1 VSGLS
6 TGLNIG
12 ILVDSPLKQQY
23 LGNMVVQAGHN
34 IGFAYVLKINAS
46 LPSLAQPVDAWVVD
60 VSEPDDSED
69 GCENKEDGEQKAA
82 MVALLDDLLEQTQ
95 VPVIVND
102 DTELTQGSPEYNDW
116 VRRMLQRL
124 ERLSGDISLQAGG
137 GASEVWVL
145 AASTGGP
152 AAVKDFLKQLPP
164 ELKVAFV
171 YVQHIDSG
179 QAETLVKMMS
189 GAGRYPVSIAKQGS
203 VLCDNTITLIT
214 ADRSVNIHDN
224 GTLVVSKNPWGG
236 CYSPSIDQ
244 VTANVA
250 RVYRQRSGIIIFSGM
265 GDDGAASS
273 RLIKQQ
279 GGKVWVQSPEQS
291 TIASMPEAAI
301 AAGTVSF
308 IGTPPELAD
317 ALAKLKSTKHAVRR

>member
-1 VSGLS
+1 MSGLS
-6 TGLNIG
+6 IG

-23 LGNMVVQAGHN
+23 LGNMVVQAGHK
-34 IGFAYVLKINAS
+34 IGFTHVLKRNTA
-46 LPSLAQPVDAWVVD
+46 LPSLDQEVDAWVVD
-60 VSEPDDSED
+60 VIEPDDHED
-69 GCENKEDGEQKAA
+69 DYEQTMAR
-82 MVALLDDLLEQTQ
+82 VALLDELLEQTQ

-102 DTELTQGSPEYNDW
+102 ATELTQGSAEYNDW

-124 ERLSGDISLQAGG
+124 ERLSGDINLQVGS

-152 AAVKDFLKQLPP
+152 AAVKDFLKELPP
-164 ELKVAFV
+164 QLNVAFV

-189 GAGRYPVSIAKQGS
+189 SAGQYPASIARQGS
-203 VLCDNTITLIT
+203 VLSDNTITLIT
-214 ADRSVNIHDN
+214 ADCSVNIHDN

-265 GDDGAASS
+265 GDDGAAGS
-273 RLIKQQ
+273 RLVKQQ
-279 GGKVWVQSPEQS
+279 GGKVWVQSPAQS

-308 IGTPPELAD
+308 IGTPLELAN
-317 ALAKLKSTKHAVRR
+317 AFVKLKSTKHSIRM

>member
-1 VSGLS
+1 MSGLS
-6 TGLNIG
+6 IG

-23 LGNMVVQAGHN
+23 LGNMVVQAGHK
-34 IGFAYVLKINAS
+34 IGFAWSLSASSVLPGIQQN
-46 LPSLAQPVDAWVVD
+46 VDAWVVD
-60 VSEPDDSED
+60 VNEPDDGDETNS
-69 GCENKEDGEQKAA
+69 QK
-82 MVALLDDLLEQTQ
+82 MALSAFIDNLLEQTS

-102 DTELTQGSPEYNDW
+102 AAELTQSSADYNNW

-124 ERLSGDISLQAGG
+124 ERLSGDINLQASG

-145 AASTGGP
+145 GASTGGP

-164 ELKVAFV
+164 ELNVAFV

-189 GAGRYPVSIAKQGS
+189 SAGRYSVSIARQGS
-203 VLCDNTITLIT
+203 VLSDNTITLVT
-214 ADRSVNIHDN
+214 ADRSVSIHDN
-224 GTLVVSKNPWGG
+224 GTLVVGKNPWGG

-265 GDDGAASS
+265 GDDGAASC

-291 TIASMPEAAI
+291 TISSMPEAAI
-301 AAGTVSF
+301 ATGTVSF
-308 IGTPPELAD
+308 TGTPPELAD
-317 ALAKLKSTKHAVRR
+317 ALARLKSPRSIKQYS

>member
-1 VSGLS
+1 M
-6 TGLNIG
+6 
-12 ILVDSPLKQQY
+12 DSSLKQQY
-23 LGNMVVQAGHN
+23 LGSMVVQAGHK
-34 IGFAYVLKINAS
+34 IGFAHVLKINAS
-46 LPSLAQPVDAWVVD
+46 LPSLGQKVDAWVVD
-60 VSEPDDSED
+60 VSEPDD
-69 GCENKEDGEQKAA
+69 GENDREQKAA
-82 MVALLDDLLEQTQ
+82 MVDLLDELLEQRQ

-102 DTELTQGSPEYNDW
+102 ATELTQGSPEYNDW

-124 ERLSGDISLQAGG
+124 ERLSGDINLQAGG

-152 AAVKDFLKQLPP
+152 AAVKDFLKQLPAG
-164 ELKVAFV
+164 LKIAFV

-179 QAETLVKMMS
+179 QAETLVKMMAS
-189 GAGRYPVSIAKQGS
+189 AGHYPVSIARQGS
-203 VLCDNTITLIT
+203 VLGDNTITIVT

-224 GTLVVSKNPWGG
+224 GTLVVSKNPWAG

-265 GDDGAASS
+265 GDDGAASC

-279 GGKVWVQSPEQS
+279 GGKVWVQTPEQS
-291 TIASMPEAAI
+291 TIASMPDAAI
-301 AAGTVSF
+301 ATGTVSF
-308 IGTPPELAD
+308 MGSPPELAD
-317 ALAKLKSTKHAVRR
+317 AFAKLKNSKHAKPHLSSR

>member
-1 VSGLS
+1 MSGLS
-6 TGLNIG
+6 IG
-12 ILVDSPLKQQY
+12 ILVDSSLKQQY
-23 LGNMVVQAGHN
+23 LGSMVVQAGHK
-34 IGFAYVLKINAS
+34 IGFAHVLKINAS
-46 LPSLAQPVDAWVVD
+46 LPSLGQKVDAWVVD
-60 VSEPDDSED
+60 VSEPDD
-69 GCENKEDGEQKAA
+69 GENDREQKAA
-82 MVALLDDLLEQTQ
+82 MVDLLDELLEQRQ

-102 DTELTQGSPEYNDW
+102 ATELTQGSPEYNDW

-124 ERLSGDISLQAGG
+124 ERLSGDINLQAGG

-152 AAVKDFLKQLPP
+152 AAVKDFLKQLPAG
-164 ELKVAFV
+164 LKIAFV

-179 QAETLVKMMS
+179 QAETLVKMMAS
-189 GAGRYPVSIAKQGS
+189 AGHYPVSIARQGS
-203 VLCDNTITLIT
+203 VLGDNTITIVT

-224 GTLVVSKNPWGG
+224 GTLVVSKNPWAG

-265 GDDGAASS
+265 GDDGAASC

-279 GGKVWVQSPEQS
+279 GGKVWVQTPEQS
-291 TIASMPEAAI
+291 TIASMPDAAI
-301 AAGTVSF
+301 ATGTVSF
-308 IGTPPELAD
+308 MGSPPELAD
-317 ALAKLKSTKHAVRR
+317 AFAKLKNSKHAKPHLSSR

>member
-1 VSGLS
+1 MSGLS

-12 ILVDSPLKQQY
+12 ILVDSSLKQQY

-34 IGFAYVLKINAS
+34 IGCAYVLKMNAP
-46 LPSLAQPVDAWVVD
+46 LPSLMQQVDAWVVD
-60 VSEPDDSED
+60 VSEPDDGED
-69 GCENKEDGEQKAA
+69 DREQKMAL
-82 MVALLDDLLEQTQ
+82 VALLDDLLEQTQ
-95 VPVIVND
+95 LPVIVND
-102 DTELTQGSPEYNDW
+102 ATELTQGSPEYNDW

-124 ERLSGDISLQAGG
+124 ERLSGDINLQAGG

-171 YVQHIDSG
+171 YVQHIGSG
-179 QAETLVKMMS
+179 QAETLAKMMS
-189 GAGRYPVSIAKQGS
+189 SAGHYPVRIAQQGA
-203 VLCDNTITLIT
+203 VLTDNSITLVT
-214 ADRSVNIHDN
+214 SDHSVKIHDN
-224 GTLVVSKNPWGG
+224 GTLAVSKAPWGG

-279 GGKVWVQSPEQS
+279 GGKVWVQSPEQC
-291 TIASMPEAAI
+291 TIASMSESAI
-301 AAGTVSF
+301 ATGSVSF
-308 IGTPPELAD
+308 MGTPPELAD
-317 ALAKLKSTKHAVRR
+317 ALARLKSTKQAVRR

>member
-1 VSGLS
+1 MQVSGLS
-6 TGLNIG
+6 IG

-23 LGNMVVQAGHN
+23 LGNMVVQAGHK
-34 IGFAYVLKINAS
+34 IGFAYSVSAS
-46 LPSLAQPVDAWVVD
+46 SAPPSLAQTVDAWVVD
-60 VSEPDDSED
+60 VNEPEEGADVS
-69 GCENKEDGEQKAA
+69 EQKAA
-82 MVALLDDLLEQTQ
+82 LLELIDDLLEQAS

-102 DTELTQGSPEYNDW
+102 AAEMTLNSADYNNW

-124 ERLSGDISLQAGG
+124 ERLSGDINLQASG

-164 ELKVAFV
+164 ELNIAFV

-189 GAGRYPVSIAKQGS
+189 SAGRYSVSIAKQGS
-203 VLCDNTITLIT
+203 VLSDNTITLVT

-224 GTLVVSKNPWGG
+224 GTLVVGKNPWGG

-265 GDDGAASS
+265 GDDGAASC

-279 GGKVWVQSPEQS
+279 GGKVWVQTPAQS

-301 AAGTVSF
+301 ATGTVSF
-308 IGTPPELAD
+308 TGTPPELAD
-317 ALAKLKSTKHAVRR
+317 ALARLKSPRYAKHYS

>member
-1 VSGLS
+1 
-6 TGLNIG
+6 
-12 ILVDSPLKQQY
+12 
-23 LGNMVVQAGHN
+23 MVVQAGHK
-34 IGFAYVLKINAS
+34 IGFVYVLKINVP

-60 VSEPDDSED
+60 VSEPDDEQ
-69 GCENKEDGEQKAA
+69 ENSDQKAA

-95 VPVIVND
+95 APVIVND
-102 DTELTQGSPEYNDW
+102 AVELAQGSPAYNDW

-124 ERLSGDISLQAGG
+124 ERLNGDINLQAGG

-152 AAVKDFLKQLPP
+152 AAVKDFLNQLPP
-164 ELKVAFV
+164 QLKVAFV

-189 GAGRYPVSIAKQGS
+189 SAGHYPVSIAKQGS
-203 VLCDNTITLIT
+203 VLSDNTITLVT
-214 ADRSVNIHDN
+214 ADRSVNIFDN

-244 VTANVA
+244 ITANVA

-291 TIASMPEAAI
+291 AIAAMPEAAI
-301 AAGTVSF
+301 ATGTVSF
-308 IGTPPELAD
+308 RGTPPELAD
-317 ALAKLKSTKHAVRR
+317 ALANFKSSEHVIRL

>member
-1 VSGLS
+1 
-6 TGLNIG
+6 
-12 ILVDSPLKQQY
+12 VDSSLKQQY
-23 LGNMVVQAGHN
+23 LGNMVVRAGHQ
-34 IGFAYVLKINAS
+34 IGFAYVLKINAE
-46 LPSLAQPVDAWVVD
+46 LPSIAQKVDAWVVD
-60 VSEPDDSED
+60 VSEPDD
-69 GCENKEDGEQKAA
+69 GEQDRDQQAA
-82 MVALLDDLLEQTQ
+82 MIKLLDDLLEQRQ

-102 DTELTQGSPEYNDW
+102 ATELTQGSPEYYDW

-124 ERLSGDISLQAGG
+124 ERLSGDINLQAGG

-164 ELKVAFV
+164 DLNVAFV

-189 GAGRYPVSIAKQGS
+189 SAGRYPVSIAKQGS
-203 VLCDNTITLIT
+203 VLSDNTITLVT
-214 ADRSVNIHDN
+214 ADCSVNIHDN

-244 VTANVA
+244 VAANVA

-265 GDDGAASS
+265 GDDGTASS

-279 GGKVWVQSPEQS
+279 GGKVWVQSPQQC

-301 AAGTVSF
+301 AAGTVSYM
-308 IGTPPELAD
+308 GTPPELAD
-317 ALAKLKSTKHAVRR
+317 ALAKLKTAKPIKRYS

>member
-1 VSGLS
+1 M
-6 TGLNIG
+6 
-12 ILVDSPLKQQY
+12 DSSLKQQY
-23 LGNMVVQAGHN
+23 LGSMVVQAGHK
-34 IGFAYVLKINAS
+34 IGFAHVLKINAS
-46 LPSLAQPVDAWVVD
+46 LPSLGQKVDAWVVD
-60 VSEPDDSED
+60 VSEPDD
-69 GCENKEDGEQKAA
+69 GENDREQKAA
-82 MVALLDDLLEQTQ
+82 MVDLLDELLEQRQ

-102 DTELTQGSPEYNDW
+102 ATELTQGSPEYNDW

-124 ERLSGDISLQAGG
+124 ERLSGDINLQAGG

-152 AAVKDFLKQLPP
+152 AAVKDFLKQLPAG
-164 ELKVAFV
+164 LNIAFV

-179 QAETLVKMMS
+179 QAETLVKMMAS
-189 GAGRYPVSIAKQGS
+189 AGHYPVSIARQGS
-203 VLCDNTITLIT
+203 VLGDNTITIVT

-224 GTLVVSKNPWGG
+224 GTLVVSKNPWAG

-265 GDDGAASS
+265 GDDGAASC

-279 GGKVWVQSPEQS
+279 GGKVWVQTPEQS
-291 TIASMPEAAI
+291 TIASMPDAAI
-301 AAGTVSF
+301 ATGTVSF
-308 IGTPPELAD
+308 MGSPPELAD
-317 ALAKLKSTKHAVRR
+317 ALAKLKNSKHAKPYLSSR

>member
-1 VSGLS
+1 MSGLS

-23 LGNMVVQAGHN
+23 LGNMVVQAGHK
-34 IGFAYVLKINAS
+34 IGFAYVLKINAP

-60 VSEPDDSED
+60 VSEPDDGEED
-69 GCENKEDGEQKAA
+69 CEQKAA
-82 MVALLDDLLEQTQ
+82 LVALLDDLLEQTQ
-95 VPVIVND
+95 LPVIVND
-102 DTELTQGSPEYNDW
+102 ATELTQGSPEYNNW

-124 ERLSGDISLQAGG
+124 ERLSGDINLQAGG

-189 GAGRYPVSIAKQGS
+189 SAGRYPVRIAKQGS
-203 VLCDNTITLIT
+203 VLCDNTITLVT
-214 ADRSVNIHDN
+214 ADCSVNIHDN

>member
-1 VSGLS
+1 MS
-6 TGLNIG
+6 GLNIG
-12 ILVDSPLKQQY
+12 ILVDSSLKQQY
-23 LGNMVVQAGHN
+23 LGNMVVQAGHK
-34 IGFAYVLKINAS
+34 IGFAYMLTAS
-46 LPSLAQPVDAWVVD
+46 STLPSLEQKVDAWVVD
-60 VSEPDDSED
+60 VNEPDLNEPEDSAEDSER
-69 GCENKEDGEQKAA
+69 KAA
-82 MVALLDDLLEQTQ
+82 MVAFLDDLLEQTR

-102 DTELTQGSPEYNDW
+102 AAELTQSSAGYNDW

-124 ERLSGDISLQAGG
+124 ERLSGDINLQAGG

-164 ELKVAFV
+164 ELNIAFI

-179 QAETLVKMMS
+179 QAGTLVKMMS
-189 GAGRYPVSIAKQGS
+189 SAGRYAVNIAQQGS
-203 VLCDNTITLIT
+203 VLSDNTITLVT
-214 ADRSVNIHDN
+214 ADRSVNIYDN
-224 GTLVVSKNPWGG
+224 GTLVVGKNPWGG

-265 GDDGAASS
+265 GDDGAASC

-279 GGKVWVQSPEQS
+279 GGKVWVQTPSQS

-301 AAGTVSF
+301 ATGAVSF
-308 IGTPPELAD
+308 IGSPPELAD
-317 ALAKLKSTKHAVRR
+317 ALAKLKSTRQTMRYR

>member
-1 VSGLS
+1 MSGLN
-6 TGLNIG
+6 TGLSIG

-23 LGNMVVQAGHN
+23 LSNMVVQAGHN
-34 IGFAYVLKINAS
+34 IGFVTVLKINAP

-60 VSEPDDSED
+60 VSEPDDDED
-69 GCENKEDGEQKAA
+69 DCEQKAA
-82 MVALLDDLLEQTQ
+82 LVALLDELLEQTHL
-95 VPVIVND
+95 PVIVND
-102 DTELTQGSPEYNDW
+102 ATELTQGSPEYNDW

-124 ERLSGDISLQAGG
+124 ERLNGDINLQAGS

-164 ELKVAFV
+164 KLKVAFV

-179 QAETLVKMMS
+179 QADTLVKMMS
-189 GAGRYPVSIAKQGS
+189 SAGHYPVSIAKQGS
-203 VLCDNTITLIT
+203 VLCDNTITLVT
-214 ADRSVNIHDN
+214 ADCSVNIHDN

-279 GGKVWVQSPEQS
+279 GGKVWVQAPEQS
-291 TIASMPEAAI
+291 TIASMPQAAI
-301 AAGTVSF
+301 ATGTVSF
-308 IGTPPELAD
+308 MGTPPELAD
-317 ALAKLKSTKHAVRR
+317 ALAKLKSTKHIIKR

>member
-1 VSGLS
+1 VS
-6 TGLNIG
+6 GLNIG
-12 ILVDSPLKQQY
+12 ILVDSSLKQQY
-23 LGNMVVQAGHN
+23 LGNVVVQAGHK
-34 IGFAYVLKINAS
+34 IGFTYIVCAS
-46 LPSLAQPVDAWVVD
+46 AALPSLEQKVDAWVVD
-60 VSEPDDSED
+60 VGEPDDTEAES
-69 GCENKEDGEQKAA
+69 EQKAA
-82 MVALLDDLLEQTQ
+82 LVARLDDLLEQPR

-102 DTELTQGSPEYNDW
+102 AAELTQNSEDYNNW

-124 ERLSGDISLQAGG
+124 ERLSGDINLQAGG

-164 ELKVAFV
+164 NLNIAFV

-179 QAETLVKMMS
+179 QAETLVKMMAS
-189 GAGRYPVSIAKQGS
+189 AGHYAVSIAKQGS
-203 VLCDNTITLIT
+203 VLSDNTITVVT

-224 GTLVVSKNPWGG
+224 GTLVVGKNPWGG

-244 VTANVA
+244 ITANVA

-265 GDDGAASS
+265 GDDGAASC

-279 GGKVWVQSPEQS
+279 GGKVWAQSPQQS
-291 TIASMPEAAI
+291 TIASMPESAI
-301 AAGTVSF
+301 ATGTVSF

-317 ALAKLKSTKHAVRR
+317 ALAKLKSTTQKKRYL

>member
-1 VSGLS
+1 M
-6 TGLNIG
+6 
-12 ILVDSPLKQQY
+12 DSPLKQQY
-23 LGNMVVQAGHN
+23 LGNMVVQAGHK
-34 IGFAYVLKINAS
+34 IGFTYVLHVNAP
-46 LPSLAQPVDAWVVD
+46 LPSLEQQVDAWVVD
-60 VSEPDDSED
+60 VNDPDDGGED
-69 GCENKEDGEQKAA
+69 STQKAA
-82 MVALLDDLLEQTQ
+82 MVAFVDDLLEQAY
-95 VPVIVND
+95 VPVVVND
-102 DTELTQGSPEYNDW
+102 AVELTQGSADYNNW

-164 ELKVAFV
+164 QLNIAFV

-179 QAETLVKMMS
+179 QAETLVKMMN
-189 GAGRYPVSIAKQGS
+189 GAGSYAASIAKQGS
-203 VLCDNTITLIT
+203 VLSDNTITLVT

-224 GTLVVSKNPWGG
+224 GTLVVGKNPWAGY
-236 CYSPSIDQ
+236 YSPSIDQ

-250 RVYRQRSGIIIFSGM
+250 RVYRQRSGIIVFSGM
-265 GDDGAASS
+265 GDDGAASC

-279 GGKVWVQSPEQS
+279 GGKVWVQTPAQS

-301 AAGTVSF
+301 ATGTVSF
-308 IGTPPELAD
+308 TGSPPELAD
-317 ALAKLKSTKHAVRR
+317 ALATLKSTKQTKRYV

>member
-6 TGLNIG
+6 IG
-12 ILVDSPLKQQY
+12 ILVDSSLKQQY
-23 LGNMVVQAGHN
+23 LGNMVAQAGHK
-34 IGFAYVLKINAS
+34 IGFVHVLKLNTA
-46 LPSLAQPVDAWVVD
+46 LPSLEQKVDAWVVD
-60 VSEPDDSED
+60 VREPDDHD
-69 GCENKEDGEQKAA
+69 ADCEQQAA
-82 MVALLDDLLEQTQ
+82 LLDLLDDLLEQTR

-102 DTELTQGSPEYNDW
+102 ATELTQGSAEYNDW

-124 ERLSGDISLQAGG
+124 ERLSGDINLQAGG

-189 GAGRYPVSIAKQGS
+189 NAGHYPVRIAKQGS
-203 VLCDNTITLIT
+203 VLTDNSITLVT
-214 ADRSVNIHDN
+214 ADRSVKIHDN
-224 GTLVVSKNPWGG
+224 GTLVVSKHPWGG

-244 VTANVA
+244 VAANVA
-250 RVYRQRSGIIIFSGM
+250 RVYRQRSGMIIFSGM

-279 GGKVWVQSPEQS
+279 GGKVWVQAPEQS

-301 AAGTVSF
+301 ATGTVSF
-308 IGTPPELAD
+308 IGTPPELAN
-317 ALAKLKSTKHAVRR
+317 ALAKLKSTKKTKHHLSPR

>member
-1 VSGLS
+1 M
-6 TGLNIG
+6 
-12 ILVDSPLKQQY
+12 DSSLKQQY

-34 IGFAYVLKINAS
+34 IGFAYVLSAS
-46 LPSLAQPVDAWVVD
+46 AALPSLDQKVDAWVVD
-60 VSEPDDSED
+60 VSEPDDGEGDS
-69 GCENKEDGEQKAA
+69 EQKAA
-82 MVALLDDLLEQTQ
+82 MVALLNDLLEQPR

-102 DTELTQGSPEYNDW
+102 AVELTQGSADYNNW

-124 ERLSGDISLQAGG
+124 ERLSGDINLQAGG

-152 AAVKDFLKQLPP
+152 AAVKDFLKQLPA
-164 ELKVAFV
+164 ELNIAFV

-179 QAETLVKMMS
+179 QAETLVKMMTS
-189 GAGRYPVSIAKQGS
+189 AGRYAVSIAKQGS
-203 VLCDNTITLIT
+203 VLSDNTITVVT

-265 GDDGAASS
+265 GDDGAASC
-273 RLIKQQ
+273 RLMKQQ

-291 TIASMPEAAI
+291 TIASMPESAI
-301 AAGTVSF
+301 ATGTVSF
-308 IGTPPELAD
+308 IGTPSELAD
-317 ALAKLKSTKHAVRR
+317 ALAKLKSTKLKKRYV

>member
-6 TGLNIG
+6 IG

-23 LGNMVVQAGHN
+23 LGNMVVQAGHK
-34 IGFAYVLKINAS
+34 IGVVYLFSANTS
-46 LPSLAQPVDAWVVD
+46 LPSLEHDVDAWVVD
-60 VSEPDDSED
+60 ISEPEDGAEVSE
-69 GCENKEDGEQKAA
+69 QKL
-82 MVALLDDLLEQTQ
+82 ALLGFIDKLLEQTR

-102 DTELTQGSPEYNDW
+102 AAELTQGSADYNNW

-124 ERLSGDISLQAGG
+124 ERLSGDINLQAIG

-152 AAVKDFLKQLPP
+152 AAVKDFLKQLPSG
-164 ELKVAFV
+164 LNIAFV

-189 GAGRYPVSIAKQGS
+189 GAGHYPVSIAKQGS
-203 VLCDNTITLIT
+203 VLSDNTITLVT

-224 GTLVVSKNPWGG
+224 GTLVVGKNPWGG

-244 VTANVA
+244 VTANIA

-265 GDDGAASS
+265 GDDGAASC

-301 AAGTVSF
+301 ATGTVSV

-317 ALAKLKSTKHAVRR
+317 ALARLKSTKHTKRYV